1 MLRLPHPEVAALLDP
16 IKRDVI
22 RIEQPTVADT
32 ALSYAVFRSEAD
44 TPDLAFYDTDGTIYI
59 PEDLVQFDE
68 QYAQLIALHEHVEI
82 QHKRAARPHAYA
94 HRRALLAEFL
104 AAKRIFS
111 EPGQLERYLHWR
123 IGLYPESKRFDRAD
137 VLAQLVH
144 ILAAE
149 RPRKGDLF
157 QVIKAHPL

>member
-1 MLRLPHPEVAALLDP
+1 MLRLPHTEFAALLEP
-16 IKRDVI
+16 IKRAVI
-22 RIEQPTVADT
+22 RFEQRTVADI

-59 PEDLVQFDE
+59 PEHLMQFDQ
-68 QYAQLIALHEHVEI
+68 QYAHLVVLHEQVEI

-104 AAKRIFS
+104 MAKRMFS
-111 EPGQLERYLHWR
+111 QPSQLERYLHWR
-123 IGLYPESKRFDRAD
+123 LGGYPESKGLDRGA
-137 VLAQLVH
+137 VLTQLRD

-149 RPRKGDLF
+149 RLRKGELF
-157 QVIKAHPL
+157 QVIKAHGL